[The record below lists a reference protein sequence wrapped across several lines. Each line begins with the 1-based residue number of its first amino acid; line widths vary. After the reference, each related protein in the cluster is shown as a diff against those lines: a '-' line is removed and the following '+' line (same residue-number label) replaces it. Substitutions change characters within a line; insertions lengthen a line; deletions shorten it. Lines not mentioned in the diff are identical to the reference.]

1 LLCAVLSP
9 FLLAGCSQTTS
20 HGMSVASLA
29 SSVLPSSAGSTHVRP
44 YRYTARDRECLERA
58 MFFESNRSSR
68 DGMVAVGTV
77 VMNRLRSGKHGNT
90 ICDVVGER
98 NQFAPGVM
106 TRKMNSRAM
115 PDVQEA
121 AEAVLKGERSKKLK
135 NAMFFHTAGLKFPY
149 KNMHY
154 VLVAGGNAFYEKR
167 GRNWQPLPDEQPT
180 MVAFAGDT
188 PDAAPSQPVMVA
200 SAAPASGAAAL
211 PGVAQADLPE
221 TAPVAF
227 AAVKPAKAPVEK
239 AVEVASAEPARLPQS
254 SPLPQ
259 NSPFAL
265 ASADSGFDDGFDSA
279 APKAVQK
286 KRVRVAAPAPQ
297 AVVEVASA
305 APPMPAR
312 KAIID
317 PGSAPLPTARA
328 SMFGMASGK
337 AKKTV
342 KAPAVQVAADEQ
354 PLAARFGR
362 MDDAADDA
370 TSLGFAQ

>member
-1 LLCAVLSP
+1 VPALLCAALSP

-29 SSVLPSSAGSTHVRP
+29 SSVLPSADGSTRVRP
-44 YRYTARDRECLERA
+44 YRYTSRDKECLERA

-68 DGMVAVGTV
+68 AGMIAVGTV

-167 GRNWQPLPDEQPT
+167 GRNWQPLPDEQQT

-188 PDAAPSQPVMVA
+188 SDAA
-200 SAAPASGAAAL
+200 G
-211 PGVAQADLPE
+211 
-221 TAPVAF
+221 
-227 AAVKPAKAPVEK
+227 KAIT
-239 AVEVASAEPARLPQS
+239 VASAEPASDAGGLPGVQQVDLPDTAPVMTAAARPAARPAEKPVAVAS
-254 SPLPQ
+254 ADPAPLPQ
-259 NSPFAL
+259 NSPFAF
-265 ASADSGFDDGFDSA
+265 ASSDEAMADGFDNAAPQAA
-279 APKAVQK
+279 APKAAQK
-286 KRVRVAAPAPQ
+286 KRSRVAAPAPQ
-297 AVVEVASA
+297 AAVDVASA
-305 APPMPAR
+305 EPSP
-312 KAIID
+312 KAQKKIID
-317 PGSAPLPTARA
+317 SVPLPTARA
-328 SMFGMASGK
+328 SM
-337 AKKTV
+337 V
-342 KAPAVQVAADEQ
+342 KAASAKPSKPAKAQAVLVAEEE
-354 PLAARFGR
+354 PLASRFGR
-362 MDDAADDA
+362 DDD
-370 TSLGFAQ
+370 SGVSMSFAQ

>member
-1 LLCAVLSP
+1 LTSQRWKVPALLCAALSP

-29 SSVLPSSAGSTHVRP
+29 GSVLPSSDGSTRVRP

-149 KNMHY
+149 GNMHY

-167 GRNWQPLPDEQPT
+167 GRNWQPLPDEQP
-180 MVAFAGDT
+180 MIAFAGDT
-188 PDAAPSQPVMVA
+188 PDAAPQPVMVA
-200 SAAPASGAAAL
+200 SAAAGDAAEL
-211 PGVAQADLPE
+211 PGGGSVDLPE

-227 AAVKPAKAPVEK
+227 AAAKPAEAVEK
-239 AVEVASAEPARLPQS
+239 TVAVASPAPA
-254 SPLPQ
+254 PLPE

-265 ASADSGFDDGFDSA
+265 ASADQGLEDGFDSA
-279 APKAVQK
+279 APKAARK
-286 KRVRVAAPAPQ
+286 KQVRVAAPAPQ
-297 AVVEVASA
+297 VMEVASA
-305 APPMPAR
+305 EPAA
-312 KAIID
+312 KPAKKIID
-317 PGSAPLPTARA
+317 PDSAPLPTARA
-328 SMFGMASGK
+328 SMVKVAA
-337 AKKTV
+337 AKVPAARPSRPV
-342 KAPAVQVAADEQ
+342 KVQAVQLAEDE

-362 MDDAADDA
+362 DDDPGV
-370 TSLGFAQ
+370 SMGFAQ